1 MERHD
6 AATAPGPSTAPNG
19 PADGPNLLVIGAA
32 RSGTTALCA
41 ALADHRDIFFS
52 VPKEVHFFANAGR
65 PVHYRGPGD
74 DLSINRALITD
85 PERFNALFAD
95 AGDHQLRGEG
105 SVSTLYHPDRSIPA
119 IRANA
124 SRDVRLIA
132 VLRHPAN
139 RAYSSYLYLRSRGFE
154 HLPTFEQALDEEDR
168 RRDGGYHHLWH
179 LRAMG
184 RYARQLPPFVEA
196 FGDRLLILIQEEYRD
211 RPEETLD
218 RVHRF
223 LDLDPLVPLRAL
235 GDTNRGG
242 VPRSDLLVSVMN
254 GLRRTPGAQQLV
266 RTATPRALRERVR
279 SANLERPEMD
289 PLTEARLRAEFRP
302 DVAAVEELL
311 GRTITAWRR
320 R

>member
-1 MERHD
+1 MDRPD
-6 AATAPGPSTAPNG
+6 RTAPEATSAP
-19 PADGPNLLVIGAA
+19 PTDGPNLLVIGAA
-32 RSGTTALCA
+32 RSGTTALCT
-41 ALADHRDIFFS
+41 ALADHRDVFFT

-65 PVHYRGPGD
+65 PVRFRGPGD
-74 DLSINRALITD
+74 DVSINLALVTD
-85 PERFNALFAD
+85 PERFRALFAD
-95 AGDHQLRGEG
+95 AGDHPIRGEG
-105 SVSTLYHPDRSIPA
+105 SVSTLYSPERAIPA
-119 IRANA
+119 INANA
-124 SRDVRLIA
+124 SPDVRLVA
-132 VLRHPAN
+132 VLRHPAQ

-154 HLPTFEQALDEEDR
+154 RLPTFEQALGEEER

-184 RYARQLPPFVEA
+184 RYGEQLPPFVEA
-196 FGDRLLILIQEEYRD
+196 FGDRLLILIQEEYRE

-223 LDLDPLVPLRAL
+223 LDLDPLQPLRVL

-254 GLRRTPGAQQLV
+254 GIRRAPGAKQLV

-279 SANLERPEMD
+279 SANLERPAMD
-289 PLTEARLRAEFRP
+289 PLTEAKLRAEFRP
-302 DVAAVEELL
+302 DVAVVEELL